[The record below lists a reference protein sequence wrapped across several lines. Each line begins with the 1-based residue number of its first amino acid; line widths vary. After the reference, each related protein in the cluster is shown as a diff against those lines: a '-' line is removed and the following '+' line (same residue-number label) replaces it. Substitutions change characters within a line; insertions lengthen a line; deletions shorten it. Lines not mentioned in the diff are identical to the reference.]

1 MFALVRREI
10 SVFPGL
16 VSHSFFK
23 IRPIC
28 EMVAHC
34 AVHYRAKQREE
45 MFFAFSKGSR
55 GCTGK
60 KYVYRCY
67 FLAYDE
73 HTLTIGNLVLRWQR

>member
-1 MFALVRREI
+1 MLLD
-10 SVFPGL
+10 L

-28 EMVAHC
+28 EMVANC
-34 AVHYRAKQREE
+34 AVYCRAKQREE

-60 KYVYRCY
+60 KYVHRCY
-67 FLAYDE
+67 FSS
-73 HTLTIGNLVLRWQR
+73 VR